1 MNILYKG
8 QSYSSFTELF
18 KAVTEV
24 TVTIPGDGV
33 YTFAS
38 KEDADQ
44 FVTELGYS
52 LTVQGEMK

>member
-8 QSYSSFTELF
+8 KTFNSFQDLWNY
-18 KAVTEV
+18 VNQV
-24 TVTIPGDGV
+24 RVTIPNEGV
-33 YTFAS
+33 YTFEC

>member
-1 MNILYKG
+1 MNILHKG
-8 QSYSSFTELF
+8 KLYSSFTELF

-33 YTFAS
+33 YTFEC